1 MNTTLSNFNLRSLKR
16 KSHQQSGCLMYLCC
30 KDNDIGDEGAKAIA
44 EALKVNPT
52 LWHLNLFRERR
63 MK

>member
-16 KSHQQSGCLMYLCC
+16 KGANNQNDLMYLCC
-30 KDNDIGDEGAKAIA
+30 TDNDIGDEGAKAIA

-52 LWHLNLFRERR
+52 LWHLNLFREWR